1 MPHPKDRKSQLRF
14 QTQNSMMNLLKKGIS
29 KRNFYMFN
37 SPWKFFGWP
46 SAEKFEA
53 EKLVVL
59 TGDLSIISIGK
70 VLKADLKKS
79 FFCYKYWWAS
89 ISTILVITKI
99 YIYIYIYFF
108 LFYFIIVIDDVK
120 PTYLDSVNSNIY
132 SCILSLLKLY
142 GIVSLMKWIYCIYAN
157 LFNFWFDKRQRYV
170 MLNFANSTV
179 GYENG

>member
-1 MPHPKDRKSQLRF
+1 
-14 QTQNSMMNLLKKGIS
+14 
-29 KRNFYMFN
+29 MFN
-37 SPWKFFGWP
+37 SPWIFFGWP

-79 FFCYKYWWAS
+79 FFVINTGEPVSATMS
-89 ISTILVITKI
+89 ITLFWLSRRYI
-99 YIYIYIYFF
+99 YIYIYIYIYVYIYFF

-170 MLNFANSTV
+170 MFNFANSTV

>member
-14 QTQNSMMNLLKKGIS
+14 QTQNSVMNLLKKGIS

-99 YIYIYIYFF
+99 YIYIYIF
-108 LFYFIIVIDDVK
+108 LFILLYYCYWWCKANLPRFCKQQHLQLHFIIVEVIRNSQFDE
-120 PTYLDSVNSNIY
+120 VN
-132 SCILSLLKLY
+132 LLY
-142 GIVSLMKWIYCIYAN
+142 ICEFI
-157 LFNFWFDKRQRYV
+157 
-170 MLNFANSTV
+170 
-179 GYENG
+179 

>member
-99 YIYIYIYFF
+99 YIYIYIYIF
-108 LFYFIIVIDDVK
+108 LF
-120 PTYLDSVNSNIY
+120 
-132 SCILSLLKLY
+132 ILLY
-142 GIVSLMKWIYCIYAN
+142 YCYWWCKAN
-157 LFNFWFDKRQRYV
+157 LPRFCKQ
-170 MLNFANSTV
+170 
-179 GYENG
+179 

>member
-1 MPHPKDRKSQLRF
+1 
-14 QTQNSMMNLLKKGIS
+14 
-29 KRNFYMFN
+29 MFN

-53 EKLVVL
+53 EKLAVL
-59 TGDLSIISIGK
+59 TGDLS
-70 VLKADLKKS
+70 LKADLKKS

-89 ISTILVITKI
+89 ISNYVYNTILVMTK
-99 YIYIYIYFF
+99 IYIYIYFF

-142 GIVSLMKWIYCIYAN
+142 GIVSLYMRIYLI
-157 LFNFWFDKRQRYV
+157 FDLINV
-170 MLNFANSTV
+170 DGT
-179 GYENG
+179 